1 MFEMDLH
8 SRSRFQLLP
17 DLSRRDRSTRGRSA
31 GLAGLGTRNGFNTLR
46 WHNFKNLAALLAGWM
61 TADRNPKKEIY
72 ASWESSN
79 RKNLPPT
86 IGAGRSSLHV
96 QSADVRRSAD
106 VGFIGGTGKRA
117 APALAKTDAC
127 PTRGVYQS
135 SG

>member
-1 MFEMDLH
+1 MDD
-8 SRSRFQLLP
+8 SRPES
-17 DLSRRDRSTRGRSA
+17 
-31 GLAGLGTRNGFNTLR
+31 
-46 WHNFKNLAALLAGWM
+46 
-61 TADRNPKKEIY
+61 KKEIC

-79 RKNLPPT
+79 RKNLPST
-86 IGAGRSSLHV
+86 ISAGRSSLHV

-117 APALAKTDAC
+117 ASALATTDAC